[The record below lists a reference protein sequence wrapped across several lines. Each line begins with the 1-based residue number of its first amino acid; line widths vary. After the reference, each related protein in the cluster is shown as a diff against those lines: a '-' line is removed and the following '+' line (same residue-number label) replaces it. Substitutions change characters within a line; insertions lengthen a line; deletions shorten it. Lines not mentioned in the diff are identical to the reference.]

1 MLRIPPSACISRP
14 TPSNE
19 SHRKSSGSLAS
30 VSTKYWS
37 EFMYKVPR
45 TRSSIWARCPN
56 LKRPRTRLCSMGA
69 LPYQRYIRTVG
80 LSILLHALPV
90 LHGQPKEVY
99 GAADEDPWSEGLLNA
114 CENPLGIVG
123 MVRGLLEEVAH
134 RLLREAGRKI

>member
-1 MLRIPPSACISRP
+1 
-14 TPSNE
+14 
-19 SHRKSSGSLAS
+19 
-30 VSTKYWS
+30 
-37 EFMYKVPR
+37 
-45 TRSSIWARCPN
+45 
-56 LKRPRTRLCSMGA
+56 MGA

-90 LHGQPKEVY
+90 LHGQPKEGS

-134 RLLREAGRKI
+134 RLLREAGRKICDRCALSLNARAQIRERSPYFFIHTSILSQTFFGQSVVY